1 LDVPG
6 HSEAFF
12 VAEITSR
19 KKFPLSVFTFL
30 TLVESGFYN
39 DLHMVNGG
47 NGVLA
52 VGSGSVDSDSVMAE
66 KLQGLGFLAGSSL
79 YFPEVSPEVP
89 CGPNTLG
96 FVERGPALHLHMSS
110 EKKGGKQPSCFAEVV
125 RGTEILGLIQ
135 ESGDTVRILSA
146 SVLFADSDGEGAA
159 DL

>member
-1 LDVPG
+1 M
-6 HSEAFF
+6 
-12 VAEITSR
+12 AEITSR

-39 DLHMVNGG
+39 DLHIANDG
-47 NGVLA
+47 NGVVA
-52 VGSGSVDSDSVMAE
+52 VGSGSADSDSVLAE

-96 FVERGPALHLHMSS
+96 FVERGPALHLHLSS
-110 EKKGGKQPSCFAEVV
+110 GREGGKHPSCFAEVV
-125 RGTEILGLIQ
+125 RGTEILGLVH
-135 ESGDTVRILSA
+135 ESGETIRIMSA
-146 SVLFADSDGEGAA
+146 SVLLSDSDGEGTA